1 MSKRL
6 NLYQR
11 FKNYYKNRYTPEDE
25 VSIVE
30 SLKDPHNVEE
40 VRKAL
45 DQILEEEEGDTR
57 GHEYRKEALLN
68 RIKDSLNLSEQ
79 KNELNSILRVHHQGK
94 TDDKRKRRTG
104 RVLLKIAASV
114 LILIVSTWFTMNL
127 LKESDPQPVGV
138 ANTKEIKTT
147 RGQFKVIS
155 LPDGSQIRLNGSS
168 QVSFNANFEKQ
179 AERVVYLEGEAFFD
193 VSENPDKPF
202 VVYTRDIRTRV
213 LGTSFNINAYKQN
226 DNISIAVKTGKV
238 EVKKLV
244 SDEFIFLTPNDMAV
258 WKDQVLTKSTF
269 DPELVFGWKDRILVF
284 KNAGF
289 TEIVSRLEEWYNVDF
304 EVNGEFFNEGYSA
317 KYQNES
323 LETVLTGL
331 SFAGKFHYKI
341 EKDRVI
347 LDPNN

>member
-25 VSIVE
+25 ATIVE
-30 SLKDPHNVEE
+30 SLKDPHNVTE
-40 VRKAL
+40 VQKAL

-68 RIKDSLNLSEQ
+68 RIKGNLDVSEQ
-79 KNELNSILRVHHQGK
+79 EKELNSILRVHQDK
-94 TDDKRKRRTG
+94 TDDKRRRHTG

-114 LILIVSTWFTMNL
+114 VILVASTWFAMDL
-127 LKESDPQPVGV
+127 LKESYHQSTGI

-147 RGQFKVIS
+147 RGQFKVVS
-155 LPDGSQIRLNGSS
+155 LPDGSHIRLNGSS
-168 QVSFNANFEKQ
+168 HISFNANFAQQ
-179 AERVVYLEGEAFFD
+179 AERVVYLEGEAFFE

-202 VVYTRDIRTRV
+202 VVYTRDIRTKV
-213 LGTSFNINAYKQN
+213 LGTSFNINAYQQN

-258 WKDQVLTKSTF
+258 WKDQVLIKSTF

-289 TEIVSRLEEWYNVDF
+289 SEIVSRLEEWYNVDF

-323 LETVLTGL
+323 LETVLRGL

-341 EKDRVI
+341 DEDRVI
-347 LDPNN
+347 LKSNN